1 MKRDLYW
8 DSLKAILIFL
18 VVYGHA
24 ISPYV
29 LDSTFNQ
36 AMYNSIYLFHMP
48 LFIIISGRFSHMKD
62 KKKYIRG
69 IIRLFE
75 TFVVFQIIRTVCSVS
90 HGAEFTLKGLFCTK
104 WIMWYLL
111 SLTYWRLTIYFIP
124 EKWLC
129 YHKSI
134 IAISLII
141 SITIGFV
148 PIHSFL
154 GIQSTLAFLPFF
166 VFGFYSVEI
175 DIWRYINSIPKNVA
189 IGVLLAIFC
198 FFYFVL
204 NTNLT
209 FVYSCHPYW
218 TDDFFH
224 TFIHLGARCVYIP
237 LGFVSSIMVMR
248 LTPTNIKLAE
258 WGLATLFIF
267 IYHSFALR
275 EFLFL
280 LIDRGC
286 LPSNEW
292 YLLIYS
298 IIVFGGLLLL
308 SRVKVFNIL
317 LNPISYCKENH
328 NSSR

>member
-18 VVYGHA
+18 VVYGHMV
-24 ISPYV
+24 SPYA
-29 LDSTFNQ
+29 LDGSFSCAMNTFL
-36 AMYNSIYLFHMP
+36 SVFRLP
-48 LFIIISGRFSHMKD
+48 LFIFISGRFSHIHD
-62 KKKYIRG
+62 KKRYKKN

-75 TFVVFQIIRTVCSVS
+75 TFVVFQIIRTACSVS
-90 HGAEFTLKGLFCTK
+90 HGADFTIKGLFCTK

-111 SLTYWRLTIYFIP
+111 SLTYWRLIVYFTP
-124 EKWLC
+124 TRWLC

-166 VFGFYSVEI
+166 VLGYYSVEI
-175 DIWRYINSIPKNVA
+175 DIRRYINSIPKMVA
-189 IGVLLAIFC
+189 IGGVLAIFC
-198 FFYFVL
+198 FFYFML
-204 NTNLT
+204 NTNLS
-209 FVYSCHPYW
+209 FVPACLPYW
-218 TDDFFH
+218 TDDLLH
-224 TFIHLGARCVYIP
+224 TLIRFGARCIYIP
-237 LGFVSSIMVMR
+237 LGIVSSVMVMR
-248 LTPTNIKLAE
+248 LIPTNKKLAE

-280 LIDRGC
+280 LIDRDC
-286 LPSNEW
+286 IPSNEW
-292 YLLIYS
+292 YLFIYS
-298 IIVFGGLLLL
+298 IIIFGGLLLL

-317 LNPISYCKENH
+317 LNPISYYKENH
-328 NSSR
+328 NCSR